1 LNTRAVTRSLVGRCA
16 SGRHGSIGA
25 NPGAALPAISRH
37 RLRPDRGEYYPR
49 AVRLEERLAQV
60 SGTDHKKRLVAI
72 LAADAAGYSRL
83 MAADEAATVSALDTA
98 RAVFRTQIES
108 TQGRVIDMA
117 GDSVLAVFELATGA
131 VTAAQAIQ
139 HELHAASVE
148 VPADRRMRFRI
159 GIHLGEI
166 IEKSDGTVY
175 GDGVNIAARLESLAE
190 PGGIAVSDSVHVA
203 VRGKVDA
210 EFQDLGEQTVKN
222 IAHAVRAFRVK
233 PAAIGEPTPAPAAG
247 EIDVSLPDKPSIAVL
262 PFDNMSG
269 DPEQAYFADGIVE
282 DIITELS
289 RFQSLFVIA
298 RNTSF
303 TYKGRS
309 VDVKTVARELG
320 VRFVLEGSVRRAGQ
334 RVRITAQLIDGQTG
348 SHVWAERY
356 EDVVSDVFELQER
369 ITHEVVASLV
379 SEVEAEEMRQQR
391 RGQRRFT
398 EADDI
403 AWRAFAAM
411 IDGTFGGDQALT
423 LEATRL
429 AEAALARDQ
438 ACRLAYFVLAWG
450 HTWRVFMG
458 WTGERAA
465 VIDAARRAADRLIEL
480 APNDSRAYLAR
491 GRLRAVAGDLAG
503 GVADL
508 RRAHELNPNDAFTL
522 FYLSREEAAAGNC
535 APAKALAAQALRMSP
550 KDRFIGVAYL
560 AYALCA
566 FLEQDYDALHKWAEH
581 AIQSHGSAPIRRVMM
596 IVYAAKTGDAALL
609 RTHLERLNAIAP
621 DFVPSLFRGDHWT
634 FHQPQHMQMLLD
646 SLRQAGLGA

>member
-1 LNTRAVTRSLVGRCA
+1 
-16 SGRHGSIGA
+16 
-25 NPGAALPAISRH
+25 
-37 RLRPDRGEYYPR
+37 
-49 AVRLEERLAQV
+49 V
-60 SGTDHKKRLVAI
+60 SGTDQKRRLVAI
-72 LAADAAGYSRL
+72 LAADAASYSRL
-83 MAADEAATVSALDTA
+83 MASDESATVAALDSA
-98 RAVFRTQIES
+98 RAVFRSQIEAN
-108 TQGRVIDMA
+108 QGRVIDMA
-117 GDSVLAVFELATGA
+117 GDSVLSVFDLATGA
-131 VTAAQAIQ
+131 VTAALAIQ
-139 HELHAASVE
+139 QGLNAASNNAPE
-148 VPADRRMRFRI
+148 DRRMRFRI

-166 IEKSDGTVY
+166 IEKIDGSIY
-175 GDGVNIAARLESLAE
+175 GDGVNIAARLEGLAE
-190 PGGIAVSDSVHVA
+190 PGGITISDSVRNA
-203 VRGKVDA
+203 VKGKIGAAFVD
-210 EFQDLGEQTVKN
+210 QGEQTVKN
-222 IAHAVRAFRVK
+222 IAEPVRAFRVQPAQSSAAQPAP
-233 PAAIGEPTPAPAAG
+233 PAA
-247 EIDVSLPDKPSIAVL
+247 DVDLSLPDKPSIAVL

-309 VDVKTVARELG
+309 IDVKTVARELG
-320 VRFVLEGSVRRAGQ
+320 VRFVLEGSVRRAGN

-356 EDVVSDVFELQER
+356 EDVLSDVFELQER
-369 ITHEVVASLV
+369 ITHQVVASLV

-429 AEAALARDQ
+429 AEAAIARGP

-458 WTGERAA
+458 WTEERAA
-465 VIDAARRAADRLIEL
+465 VIDTARRAADRLIEL

-491 GRLRAVAGDLAG
+491 GRLRAVAGEFAG

-535 APAKALAAQALRMSP
+535 EPAKALAGQALRVSP

-560 AYALCA
+560 AYAQCA
-566 FLEQDYDALHKWAEH
+566 FLEQDYDALHKWAEL

-596 IVYAAKTGDAALL
+596 IVYAAKTGNAALL

-646 SLRQAGLGA
+646 SLRKAGLGD